1 MYKAP
6 DPLGRFAPKKATF
19 GKMPTQYTNPKVGEQ
34 PANWGSTPTAIPYPT
49 PTASN
54 EPTAQQPIQPVYN
67 QSQNQSA
74 MSMPSVTGL
83 PSLPRTA
90 WTAPVTNTNV
100 QSSITPGNVYDSSLT
115 TAARNQGV
123 AQSLAAGNPYSAQ
136 KAVTRPGFSRGA
148 GTERLAAPIIAQGQA
163 NAAQA
168 ASMIPYSD
176 QMTNMQFNLRGQQAR
191 DAESQ
196 GMAQLGNNMNSFDRS
211 NTLNN
216 QRSATS
222 LLQALLGGF

>member
-1 MYKAP
+1 MNVGLAP
-6 DPLGRFAPKKATF
+6 LL
-19 GKMPTQYTNPKVGEQ
+19 TNNGFK
-34 PANWGSTPTAIPYPT
+34 S
-49 PTASN
+49 
-54 EPTAQQPIQPVYN
+54 
-67 QSQNQSA
+67 
-74 MSMPSVTGL
+74 
-83 PSLPRTA
+83 PSLRANTPSGEVKNQA
-90 WTAPVTNTNV
+90 QTNV
-100 QSSITPGNVYDSSLT
+100 QSSITPTNVFDQGLT
-115 TAARNQGV
+115 NAARNQGV
-123 AQSLAAGNPYSAQ
+123 AQALAAGNPYSAQ

-148 GTERLAAPIIAQGQA
+148 GTDRLAAPIIAQGQA

-176 QMTNMQFNLRGQQAR
+176 QMANMNFNLRGQQTR

-196 GMAQLGNNMNSFDRS
+196 GLAQLGNNMTNFNRS